1 METILKYISQQ
12 FGNPTGFGGKISTF
26 VMNCLNRK
34 QYNAVVENI
43 DIQPTDT
50 ILDIGFGNGY
60 LIRKL
65 SNKNP
70 RKMCGI
76 EISAD
81 MLNSTAEK
89 NQRKIEQGEIQL
101 LLADVRDLPFERAS
115 IDKVYTVN
123 TVYFWQGIDKGFSEI
138 KRVLK
143 PNGIF
148 LNVLY
153 TKKWLD
159 KLPITQYGFSKYT
172 VEQIEKATVESG
184 LKIEKIIEIQHG
196 KSICVIAR
204 KDNASA

>member
-1 METILKYISQQ
+1 MNPIFKYISQQ

-26 VMNCLNRK
+26 IMNCLNRK
-34 QYNAVVENI
+34 QYKAVVENI
-43 DIQPTDT
+43 DIQQTDT

-60 LIRKL
+60 LLRKL

-70 RKMCGI
+70 QKMCGI

-81 MLNSTAEK
+81 MLNTTTIK
-89 NQRKIEQGEIQL
+89 NRRKIEQGKINI
-101 LLADVRDLPFERAS
+101 LLADVQNLPFENAS

-123 TVYFWQGIDKGFSEI
+123 TVYFWQDIDKGFSEI

-153 TKKWLD
+153 LKKWLD
-159 KLPITQYGFSKYT
+159 KLPITQFGFTKYT
-172 VEQIEKATVESG
+172 VEQIEKATAESG
-184 LKIEKIIEIQHG
+184 LKIEKIVEIQQE
-196 KSICVIAR
+196 KSICVIV
-204 KDNASA
+204 KKES